1 MRLLIDISSRLYMF
15 LFTFISG
22 KVNLRNYRTFVF
34 FLLFFFNLNKES
46 LGFSKNVFKNIFS

>member
-1 MRLLIDISSRLYMF
+1 MRLLRDISSRLYMV

-22 KVNLRNYRTFVF
+22 KVNVRNYRTFAF

-46 LGFSKNVFKNIFS
+46 LGFSKNVFKNVFS

>member
-1 MRLLIDISSRLYMF
+1 MRLLIGISSRLYTL

>member
-1 MRLLIDISSRLYMF
+1 MRLLIGISSRLYML